1 MKMRGVWDYL
11 VKWSCICP
19 FRAEREEYTSLR
31 GWLTMSGKFFDCGRV
46 RTSTHCTPLLPPQ
59 ARSAFL
65 EVQPI
70 SLSSPRPGRKF
81 EELAGR
87 KFSMDQICK
96 NSLCKLCQSN
106 VSFLNLL
113 EKISINWNNQSKL
126 QNSRSLQLHIYTYE
140 DRDPCPS

>member
-1 MKMRGVWDYL
+1 
-11 VKWSCICP
+11 
-19 FRAEREEYTSLR
+19 
-31 GWLTMSGKFFDCGRV
+31 MSGKFFDCGRV

-140 DRDPCPS
+140 RSFAARTKQSPRTLAAKMNFWHPVVCKSV